1 MTTTSAS
8 SNTPVVVHYELTR
21 AELRAA
27 VLSSTFRNPRLYILP
42 GAGVLFLLWGL
53 AQRFGSGPYP
63 TIGDLPIFFGLIDL
77 MILPLVALVVL
88 VRVPGLHARTGRQ
101 DFAFS
106 PRGVQIRSQ
115 RAESNVAWSAYR
127 SSAEGGRFF
136 VLRPVNSRA
145 RVFIP
150 KRAFASPEDLP
161 RFRQLLALHAAGQL
175 R

>member
-1 MTTTSAS
+1 VARSTSLTAAGRYRTRRGRS
-8 SNTPVVVHYELTR
+8 APVPGRTR
-21 AELRAA
+21 SVPSAIQ
-27 VLSSTFRNPRLYILP
+27 YILP

-136 VLRPVNSRA
+136 VLRPLNSRA